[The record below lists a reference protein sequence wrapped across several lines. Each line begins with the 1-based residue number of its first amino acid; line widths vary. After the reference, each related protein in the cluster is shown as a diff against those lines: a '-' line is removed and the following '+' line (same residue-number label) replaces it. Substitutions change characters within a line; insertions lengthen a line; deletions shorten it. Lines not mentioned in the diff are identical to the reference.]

1 MDKLIFLDSF
11 EIHALNRA
19 ARVCYRAGGKGINVS
34 REARRLGAKTVAMG
48 FLSGQ
53 TGKKIS
59 RMLLEK
65 GVPCDFI
72 EVAGETRTN
81 SKIID
86 MSSGKCTEINE
97 NSPEL
102 APSDL
107 RKMEEKLRNVIKPG
121 DIVIFSGSAPVN
133 TPSDIYRRWILLAK
147 EMGAVTI
154 LDADGDLLLSGIKA
168 HPAVVKPNLKELSVL
183 LGEPCEEVTDDVVS
197 RVQTMISDDMRM
209 IFLTMGAKGEVL
221 IEKNRVLA
229 CEAPDVTVVSTVGAG
244 DAMVAAIAV
253 GLQNGYSSE
262 EILKMT
268 VESAGRAISDA
279 EEMAP

>member
-1 MDKLIFLDSF
+1 MIYTITLHPAMDKLIFLDSF

-121 DIVIFSGSAPVN
+121 DIVIFSGSAPIN

-197 RVQTMISDDMRM
+197 RVQAMITDDMRM

-244 DAMVAAIAV
+244 DAMVASIAV
-253 GLQNGYSSE
+253 GLQTG
-262 EILKMT
+262 
-268 VESAGRAISDA
+268 
-279 EEMAP
+279 